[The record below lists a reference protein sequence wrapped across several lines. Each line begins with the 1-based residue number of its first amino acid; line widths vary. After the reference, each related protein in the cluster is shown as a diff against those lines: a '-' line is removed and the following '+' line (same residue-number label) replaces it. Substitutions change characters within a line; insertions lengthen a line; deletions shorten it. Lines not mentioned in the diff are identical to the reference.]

1 MKALRVLAVLSA
13 GSLGLVMFSHA
24 QGPITGGGNSET
36 VARPRRAPEPD
47 SSTDPA
53 IVPNPN
59 STSNSSNSS
68 SSSVNPAP
76 ASTAPA
82 DSGETGLPKI
92 PSQYGKNKNTPAPTA
107 TFSTDA
113 TAVTVDV
120 AVEDAKGHFIPKLDK
135 SYFRILE
142 DNVPQQISTFSTSEA
157 PMTVAMVV
165 EFSNR
170 FQSFYSYTWFQTL
183 QAAYAFPQMMRPDD
197 YLAIVAYDLRP
208 EMLTDFTTDRGQI
221 QEALARLRFP
231 GFSES
236 NLYDALTDTISR
248 MQGIEGRKGIL
259 LLSSGIDTFSKQT
272 FDEARRAIQEG
283 GVPIYAVGLMQ
294 SMRDIAEASGA
305 MGNMQELNFLQADS
319 QMRTFATESGGMA
332 FFPHFVTEFP
342 EIFRNMSNALR
353 SRYTLSYT
361 PTNQA
366 RDGKFRR
373 IKVEIVDPA
382 TNLPWTMKDEK
393 GKPVRYTVYA
403 KSGYNAP
410 KPVD

>member
-1 MKALRVLAVLSA
+1 MKALRVLAALSA
-13 GSLGLVMFSHA
+13 GSVAVVMFSHA
-24 QGPITGGGNSET
+24 QGPITGSGSSET
-36 VARPRRAPEPD
+36 VARPRKAPEPD
-47 SSTDPA
+47 TSTDPA
-53 IVPNPN
+53 IIPNPN
-59 STSNSSNSS
+59 KTTPPASSA
-68 SSSVNPAP
+68 NPAP
-76 ASTAPA
+76 PTNAPA
-82 DSGETGLPKI
+82 GNGDSDLPKI
-92 PSQYGKNKNTPAPTA
+92 PSQYGKNKNTPNPVA

-157 PMTVAMVV
+157 PMTLAMVV

-183 QAAYAFPQMMRPDD
+183 QAAYGFAQMMRPDD

-208 EMLTDFTTDRGQI
+208 EMLTDFTTDQGQI
-221 QEALARLRFP
+221 QDALSRLRFP
-231 GFSES
+231 GFSEA

-248 MQGIEGRKGIL
+248 MQAIEGRKGIL

-272 FDEARRAIQEG
+272 FDQARRAIQEG

-294 SMRDIAEASGA
+294 SIRDIAEAQGA
-305 MGNMQELNFLQADS
+305 IGGIQELNFLQADN

-332 FFPHFVTEFP
+332 FFPHFVNEFP

-366 RDGKFRR
+366 RDGKYRR
-373 IKVEIVDPA
+373 IKVEVVDPA
-382 TNLPWTMKDEK
+382 TNLPWKMVDEK
-393 GKPVRYTVYA
+393 GKPVKYTVYA
-403 KSGYNAP
+403 KSGYTAP
-410 KPVD
+410 KPVE

>member
-1 MKALRVLAVLSA
+1 MKGLRVLAVVSA
-13 GSLGLVMFSHA
+13 LSLGIVLFLHA
-24 QGPITGGGNSET
+24 QGPITGAGTESVSRPKKQPQPDSDTSTNPPATDSS
-36 VARPRRAPEPD
+36 VAPAPEPAAP
-47 SSTDPA
+47 PA
-53 IVPNPN
+53 ANGEPN
-59 STSNSSNSS
+59 
-68 SSSVNPAP
+68 
-76 ASTAPA
+76 
-82 DSGETGLPKI
+82 LPKI
-92 PSQYGKNKNTPAPTA
+92 PSEYGKNKNTPNPVA

-120 AVEDAKGHFIPKLDK
+120 AVEDSKGHFIPKLDK

-142 DNVPQQISTFSTSEA
+142 DNVPQQVKTFSTSEA
-157 PMTVAMVV
+157 PMTLAMVV

-183 QAAYAFPQMMRPDD
+183 QAAYGFTSMLHPDD
-197 YLAIVAYDLRP
+197 YLAIVAYDLKP

-221 QEALARLRFP
+221 QAALAELRFP

-259 LLSSGIDTFSKQT
+259 LISSGVDTFSKQT
-272 FDEARRAIQEG
+272 FDEARRAIQTG

-294 SMRDIAEASGA
+294 TIRDIAEAQGYL
-305 MGNMQELNFLQADS
+305 GNMQELTFLQADS

-332 FFPHFVTEFP
+332 FFPHFVTELP
-342 EIFRNMSNALR
+342 EIFRNMSAALR
-353 SRYTLSYT
+353 SRYTLTYT

-373 IKVEIVDPA
+373 IKVELVDPA
-382 TNLPWTMKDEK
+382 TNLPWKMVDQKN
-393 GKPVRYTVYA
+393 KPVKYTIYA
-403 KSGYNAP
+403 KSGYTAP
-410 KPVD
+410 HAVD